1 MKKTIFIL
9 LLDIALVLG
18 FGSCKKVYNCTCTLG
33 GRVDWQGD
41 VEATSASN
49 AQNIA
54 QTDAPGDQCTCK

>member
-1 MKKTIFIL
+1 MKKQIIIL
-9 LLDIALVLG
+9 LLGLAVT
-18 FGSCKKVYNCTCTLG
+18 FSFCSCKKVYTCTCTLG